1 MPIEIR
7 ELHIKVTVN
16 EQAQGPE
23 NARLTTAQT
32 DSRESRS
39 SARKEEIVAECVEK
53 VLEIMRNK
61 SER

>member
-16 EQAQGPE
+16 EQAQSPE
-23 NARLTTAQT
+23 NTRLTAAQT
-32 DSRESRS
+32 DSPESRS
-39 SARKEEIVAECVEK
+39 SAQKEEIVAECVEK